1 MKKNIYNAQE
11 IIDFWFSEKN
21 KANWFIKDSN
31 FDNEIK
37 QKFLQTYKEAAFTNN
52 LADWKYTPEG
62 NLALILILILD
73 QFPRNMFRESPR
85 SYFTDHKA
93 LEFSKYAIKSGFD
106 KKLLNNE
113 YRQFLYMPF
122 MHSEDI
128 KDQEKSL
135 KLYTAINIAK
145 DYAKMHMEIIKKFA
159 RFPHRNKVL
168 GRKSTKAEIEF
179 LKQTN
184 SSF

>member
-1 MKKNIYNAQE
+1 
-11 IIDFWFSEKN
+11 
-21 KANWFIKDSN
+21 
-31 FDNEIK
+31 
-37 QKFLQTYKEAAFTNN
+37 
-52 LADWKYTPEG
+52 
-62 NLALILILILD
+62 
-73 QFPRNMFRESPR
+73 
-85 SYFTDHKA
+85 
-93 LEFSKYAIKSGFD
+93 
-106 KKLLNNE
+106 
-113 YRQFLYMPF
+113 MPF